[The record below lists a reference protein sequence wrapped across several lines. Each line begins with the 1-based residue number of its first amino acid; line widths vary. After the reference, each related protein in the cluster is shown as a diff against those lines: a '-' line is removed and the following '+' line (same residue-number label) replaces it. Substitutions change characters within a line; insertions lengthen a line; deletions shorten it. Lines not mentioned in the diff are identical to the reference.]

1 MQTLSSQ
8 PHLTPGPRAAAAVFL
23 AGVCAFLQLY
33 CTQPLLP
40 LFTSIFH
47 VTKASAGLTV
57 SAATIAVAISAPFFG
72 ALTERLARRRV
83 ILASIL
89 GMAIPTLLAA
99 TATSL
104 AQLIVWRFLQG
115 VMVPGIVAVLVTYI
129 GEEWPPHRVPF
140 IMSLYVSGTALGGFL
155 GRLTAGLLADW
166 FSWRASFLALGLAS
180 FAGAAAVAAWLPHG
194 RPRPVS
200 ASVGTGGS
208 DPLVKGTGFSPY
220 KQNPETARALAP
232 EGTRVHQ
239 VRALF
244 RLPRLVA
251 TFAVGFNVLFSLVAV
266 FTWITFHLAAPPFSL
281 STAALSSLFFVYLV
295 GLLVTPVAGYLITR
309 TGLRT
314 GIAAAMLLSML
325 GVVLT
330 LAPSLPI
337 VILGLALV
345 CSGVFIAQT
354 ASQSFLRIATPPESR
369 VTGAGI
375 YMSFYYL
382 GGTAGGVVPSIFW
395 SIGKWPA
402 CVAFILCAQSIALAI
417 ALFQL
422 ARSQTH
428 PIHPGIDV
436 IGPKFGLLHPHHHKP
451 APQPAPGESNRLGKL
466 IFGTLSFLSCP
477 VHHGAC
483 PTGNPSQYMT

>member
-1 MQTLSSQ
+1 LEHLPQQ
-8 PHLTPGPRAAAAVFL
+8 PHPAPGPLAAAAVFL

-40 LFTSIFH
+40 LFTQLFH

-72 ALTERLARRRV
+72 ALTERLARKRV
-83 ILASIL
+83 IVASIV

-104 AQLIVWRFLQG
+104 TQLIVWRFLQG

-129 GEEWPPHRVPF
+129 GEEWPPQRVPF

-155 GRLTAGLLADW
+155 GRLSTGLLADR
-166 FSWRASFLALGLAS
+166 FSWRISFLALGLAS
-180 FAGAAAVAAWLPHG
+180 FAGAAAVYAWLPHG
-194 RPRPVS
+194 RRRPTSGSLPLGEMQVPMK
-200 ASVGTGGS
+200 GTGFSVVNGTGFGVVKGTDFS
-208 DPLVKGTGFSPY
+208 VVKGTDFGVVKGTDFSVVKGTGFGVVKGTDFSVVKGTGFSPY
-220 KQNPETARALAP
+220 KEDAQMKRALAP
-232 EGTRVHQ
+232 EASPLHQ
-239 VRALF
+239 IRSIF
-244 RLPRLVA
+244 HLPRLVA

-281 STAALSSLFFVYLV
+281 STTALSSLFFVYLV
-295 GLLVTPVAGYLITR
+295 GFLVTPAAGYIITR

-330 LAPSLPI
+330 LAPSLT
-337 VILGLALV
+337 VILLGLAMV

-369 VTGAGI
+369 VTGAGL
-375 YMSFYYL
+375 YMSCYYL
-382 GGTAGGVVPSIFW
+382 GGTAAGVVPAIFW

-402 CVAFILCAQSIALAI
+402 CVAFILCAQSLALAI
-417 ALFQL
+417 ALFSW
-422 ARSQTH
+422 R
-428 PIHPGIDV
+428 
-436 IGPKFGLLHPHHHKP
+436 GPKPT
-451 APQPAPGESNRLGKL
+451 QPIPES
-466 IFGTLSFLSCP
+466 
-477 VHHGAC
+477 A
-483 PTGNPSQYMT
+483 